1 MMTFKLKITSKD
13 KVTALRISVFAFGIP
28 NNTKTTLKTK
38 PTTH

>member
-1 MMTFKLKITSKD
+1 
-13 KVTALRISVFAFGIP
+13 LRISAFAFGIP